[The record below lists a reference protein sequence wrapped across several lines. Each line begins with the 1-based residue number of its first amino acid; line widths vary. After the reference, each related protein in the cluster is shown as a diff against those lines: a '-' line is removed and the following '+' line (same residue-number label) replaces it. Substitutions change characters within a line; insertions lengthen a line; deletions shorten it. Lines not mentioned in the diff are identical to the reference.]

1 MDARRLYRV
10 LRQFCSV
17 SLLLCAL
24 VALVPASTGH
34 AATLTV
40 SQFYPATRA
49 AYDSWNAS
57 TSNARPKKTTNLP
70 ASTAIVAFYFEYDGA
85 KAKVTT
91 YGITVSD
98 ATGTK
103 MVSRG
108 PYTVRYNDGLAMRY
122 IPAPNGKAF
131 PNGRYHADLLLNGT
145 VRAGTDFVV
154 GGSAVSITTFYAA
167 TKAAYNAWGATTDSP
182 RPKQSNSF
190 SPGSASIAFYFEYDH
205 AVAKSSQYQITIR
218 NQQGKMIVI
227 HGPYAFT
234 HDAGLHMSLIDGPGG
249 HFDSGSYRADL
260 LVDGQRATSAFFS
273 VGGQPAAQTCSSA
286 DYIATC
292 LEPSILRLHAD
303 LGNAEAE
310 GTGFVI
316 RADST
321 GTYLLTNKHVVE
333 GATANKMVAYS
344 PDGGTKYP
352 VLAVLAN
359 KAEGGTA
366 GDLAI
371 VRLAPTSL
379 RPLLWGNATTLHLL
393 QPVISIGYGD
403 AFNLPGPPTATQGSI
418 SALHRDLKDGF
429 GPVWIQ
435 HQSPINHGNS
445 GGPLLDSTYHVVGV
459 NTLSFKDT
467 QGIFFAIPADMA
479 KQIADTLIGQLST
492 S

>member
-1 MDARRLYRV
+1 MDAHRLYRV
-10 LRQFCSV
+10 LRQCCSIP
-17 SLLLCAL
+17 LLACAL
-24 VALVPASTGH
+24 IALIPAHTSH
-34 AATLTV
+34 AATLTA
-40 SQFYPATRA
+40 SHFYPATRA
-49 AYDSWNAS
+49 AYDTWNAS
-57 TSNARPKKTTNLP
+57 KNDARPKKSANFP
-70 ASTAIVAFYFEYDGA
+70 AGTDIVAFYFEYDGA
-85 KAKVTT
+85 KAKATT

-98 ATGTK
+98 AAGTK
-103 MVSRG
+103 LASRG

-122 IPAPNGKAF
+122 IPAPNGKAY
-131 PNGRYHADLLLNGT
+131 PNGRYHADLLLDGT
-145 VRAGTDFVV
+145 VRTGTDFVV
-154 GGSAVSITTFYAA
+154 GGSVVSISTFYAA
-167 TKAAYNAWGATTDSP
+167 NKIAYNAWGAAPDSP

-190 SPGSASIAFYFEYDH
+190 PPGPASIAFYFEYDH
-205 AVAKSSQYQITIR
+205 AVAKSSEYQITIR
-218 NQQGKMIVI
+218 DQQGKMIVI
-227 HGPYAFT
+227 HGPYAFA

-249 HFDSGSYRADL
+249 HFAPGSYRADL
-260 LVDGQRATSAFFS
+260 LVDGQRASSAFFS
-273 VGGQPAAQTCSSA
+273 VGGQPQIQACSAA

-303 LGNAEAE
+303 LGSSEAE

-316 RADST
+316 RADAT
-321 GTYLLTNKHVVE
+321 GTYVLTNKHVVE
-333 GATANKMVAYS
+333 GATAKKMVAYS
-344 PDGGTKYP
+344 PDGGTNYP

-359 KAEGGTA
+359 KAEAGSA

-371 VRLAPTSL
+371 VRLAPTGL
-379 RPLLWGNATTLHLL
+379 RPLPWGDASKLHLL

-418 SALHRDLKDGF
+418 SALHRDLNDGF

-479 KQIADTLIGQLST
+479 KQIADKLIGQLSG